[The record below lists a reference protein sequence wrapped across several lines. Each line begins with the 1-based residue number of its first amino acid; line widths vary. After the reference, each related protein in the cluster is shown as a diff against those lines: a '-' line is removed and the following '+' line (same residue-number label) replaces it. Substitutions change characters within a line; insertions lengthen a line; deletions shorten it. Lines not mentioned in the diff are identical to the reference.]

1 MARDFN
7 LPEVSEGVT
16 EADVADVF
24 VAEGEEV
31 RENQVVLEVE
41 TEKAVAPVEIP
52 FAGTISKLHVS
63 PGDTV
68 RIGAPLMSV
77 EPSAGGDD
85 LPYDAAAPK
94 EEELPTAANT
104 PAEAADAADRDRR
117 EPRTGD
123 YDTADTDEAFD
134 GVVPDGEPT
143 PMSDL
148 PDDAYDVVV
157 LGGGPGGYPAAFD
170 AADRGMKVALIDENP
185 KPGGVCLRVG
195 CIPSKTLLHVAKLLH
210 ETEEAAKWGVHYE
223 KPTINLA
230 ELRDFKGGVVNK
242 LTGGVSQLGKGR
254 GVEIIEGRGTLTG
267 SNSLTVK
274 LADGSDREMHF
285 GRCVVAVGSRPAVPR
300 MFDLGDERVMDSSGA
315 LELKDVPGKLL
326 VVGGG
331 YIGLEM
337 GTVYAALGSKVTVV
351 EMTDGL
357 LPGADRD
364 LVKPLQTRIEQAFDR
379 VLLETKVEGLE
390 ATKGGIEATLSGERF
405 SRDGGEGGTRT
416 ETFDRVLIA
425 IGRRPN
431 GATCGLEHTR
441 AEVDDRGF
449 VSVNRRMQT
458 RDPNVLAIGDVA
470 GEPMLA
476 HKATR
481 EAKIAIETIA
491 GHDAVFDNR
500 GVPAVVFTDP
510 ELAWVG
516 LTETEAA
523 RDGVDVTVARFPWGA
538 SGRAQTI
545 DRTDGLTKLICDPDS
560 GRVLGVG
567 VVGAGAGELIAEGT
581 LAVEMGAVA
590 ADLAETIHAH
600 PTLSETTM
608 EAGEA
613 VFGQATHYFQKKR
626 R

>member
-1 MARDFN
+1 MARDFV

-16 EADVADVF
+16 EADVSEVL
-24 VAEGEEV
+24 VAEGDAVEAG
-31 RENQVVLEVE
+31 QVVVEVE

-52 FAGTISKLHVS
+52 FAGTITKLHVS
-63 PGDTV
+63 EGDTV
-68 RIGAPLMSV
+68 QIGAPLMTV
-77 EPSAGGDD
+77 DPSGEGSDAGGDATSA
-85 LPYDAAAPK
+85 DAAAPQK
-94 EEELPTAANT
+94 TEEPTAANT
-104 PAEAADAADRDRR
+104 PAEAAAPSDGDAA
-117 EPRTGD
+117 RTGD
-123 YDTADTDEAFD
+123 YDTAADPFD
-134 GVVPDGEPT
+134 DVRPAGAPT
-143 PMSDL
+143 PKSDL
-148 PDDAYDVVV
+148 PEGAYDVVV

-210 ETEEAAKWGVHYE
+210 EAEEAEQWGVHFE
-223 KPTINLA
+223 KPTIDLGK
-230 ELRDFKGGVVNK
+230 LRDFKAGVVNK

-274 LADGSDREMHF
+274 GPGGDERELHF
-285 GRCVVAVGSRPAVPR
+285 VRCVVAVGSTPAVPKI
-300 MFDLGDERVMDSSGA
+300 FDIGDERVMDSTGA
-315 LELKDVPGKLL
+315 LELKDVPEKLL

-337 GTVYAALGSKVTVV
+337 GSVYAALGSKVSVV

-364 LVKPLQTRIEQAFDR
+364 LVKPLQTRIEQSFDR
-379 VLLETKVEGLE
+379 VLLNTKVESLK
-390 ATKGGIEATLSGERF
+390 ATKKGIDATLSNADGE
-405 SRDGGEGGTRT
+405 TT
-416 ETFDRVLIA
+416 ETFDRVLIS

-431 GATCGLEHTR
+431 GKTCGVETTK

-449 VSVNRRMQT
+449 VVVNRRMET
-458 RDPNVLAIGDVA
+458 ADPNILAVGDVA

-491 GHDAVFDNR
+491 GEDAVFDNR
-500 GVPAVVFTDP
+500 GIPAVVFTDP

-516 LTETEAA
+516 LTESEAQ
-523 RDGVDVTVARFPWGA
+523 RDGIKVTVARFPWGA

-545 DRTDGLTKLICDPDS
+545 DRTDGLTKLICDPDT

-567 VVGAGAGELIAEGT
+567 IVGANAGELIAEGT

-600 PTLSETTM
+600 PTLSETLM
-608 EAGEA
+608 EGGEA
-613 VFGQATHYFQKKR
+613 VFGQATHYFKKKR
-626 R
+626 